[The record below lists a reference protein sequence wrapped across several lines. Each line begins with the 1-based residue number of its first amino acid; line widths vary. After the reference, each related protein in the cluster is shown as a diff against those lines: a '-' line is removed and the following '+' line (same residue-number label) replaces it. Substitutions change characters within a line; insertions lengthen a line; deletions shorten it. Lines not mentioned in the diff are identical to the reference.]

1 MTKPNGWNHPSLN
14 LHRNWHVRL
23 SLSLRARQ
31 ALVLLIPAAMLMW
44 LLSSPWWL
52 LLALI
57 GLLWNPAWLPFRWHE
72 HRTLERVS
80 GAYGEAY
87 VTALGALSAPAD
99 AFGFSKRLESQAQN
113 IEKNAELPNLPWL
126 EVLVATVI
134 VSLVWLVPTRVITT
148 GTNGL
153 GANQTALERR
163 QTPEALPESEAG
175 TTGSPVNNSGAQGQ
189 TNSSSPGG
197 SGGTAGVGATR
208 PGAGSNAGAPS
219 TESNEDISKE
229 FGQALERGAVRAP
242 SSAEA
247 KEAKQAAER
256 AAKQAA
262 DDRNASGGDGGAS
275 EASRNSGTANGKGSD
290 SGNGS
295 NPGQPSTQQR
305 DNPGQSN
312 GSPSGQNQ
320 PGQNQQAQNQPG
332 QKPNGQG
339 QPSPNNRDNRGPRG
353 KAEPGDDS
361 NFDGMSP
368 TQKDNDPNGN
378 PRSVPGGKGTTGSGK
393 PQSVPEADGAGKL
406 EYLPG
411 ETKRN
416 VSRSGA
422 LPLPG
427 DSSRTLP
434 AGPNAEPYR
443 RAAESAVLDPR
454 LPPEYQELLKQYY
467 R

>member
-14 LHRNWHVRL
+14 LHRNWHSRL

-31 ALVLLIPAAMLMW
+31 ALLLLVPAAILMW

-57 GLLWNPAWLPFRWHE
+57 GLIWNPAWLPFRWHE

-80 GAYGEAY
+80 GAHGQAY
-87 VTALGALSAPAD
+87 ATALGALSEPAD
-99 AFGFSKRLESQAQN
+99 AFGFSKRLETQARN

-126 EVLVATVI
+126 EVLAATVI
-134 VSLVWLVPTRVITT
+134 VSLVWLIPARVITT
-148 GTNGL
+148 GTNGPA
-153 GANQTALERR
+153 ANQTGLERR
-163 QTPEALPESEAG
+163 QTPEALPESETG
-175 TTGSPVNNSGAQGQ
+175 TPGSPVNNSGAQSQ
-189 TNSSSPGG
+189 NNASSPGG
-197 SGGTAGVGATR
+197 SGGTAGVGSTR
-208 PGAGSNAGAPS
+208 PGAGSSAGAPS
-219 TESNEDISKE
+219 AESNEDISKE

-242 SSAEA
+242 SSAET

-262 DDRNASGGDGGAS
+262 DERSASGGDGGAS
-275 EASRNSGTANGKGSD
+275 QKNNDGTPTGKGSD
-290 SGNGS
+290 SGNGR
-295 NPGQPSTQQR
+295 NPGQPNTQKR

-320 PGQNQQAQNQPG
+320 PDQNQSGQNQPG
-332 QKPNGQG
+332 QNPNGQG
-339 QPSPNNRDNRGPRG
+339 QPSPNNSDNRGSRG

-361 NFDGMSP
+361 NFDGLSP
-368 TQKDNDPNGN
+368 SQKNNDPNLN
-378 PRSVPGGKGTTGSGK
+378 PGSVPGGKGTTGSGK

-411 ETKRN
+411 ESKRN
-416 VSRSGA
+416 ISRSGA

-434 AGPNAEPYR
+434 TGSNAEPYR